1 MKKIDKLLK
10 FLRKRVDMEE
20 VNKCIYKA
28 MIARTSVSYAY
39 PLLADEILDLID
51 EYNSD
56 NNLDNDEDYDWC
68 FVEYSL
74 DEIIEAL

>member
-1 MKKIDKLLK
+1 
-10 FLRKRVDMEE
+10 
-20 VNKCIYKA
+20 

-56 NNLDNDEDYDWC
+56 NDLDNDEDCDWC
-68 FVEYSL
+68 FVEYTL
-74 DEIIEAL
+74 DEIIEML